1 MNNILTIKIFG
12 DVEHKYGPYF
22 RIGYR
27 DKEATFNLLDKDR
40 RPLTNKAIDDELIEA
55 LRYIE
60 FGDATD
66 VEMICWLSMCT
77 FARDL
82 YVEMRKNHE

>member
-12 DVEHKYGPYF
+12 DIEHKYGPYF

-40 RPLTNKAIDDELIEA
+40 NPIDDTAIANELV
-55 LRYIE
+55 
-60 FGDATD
+60 DATKY
-66 VEMICWLSMCT
+66 VGYWLSGKEGRYWIKLC
-77 FARDL
+77 AAVRGL
-82 YVEMRKNHE
+82 YLQMRQDHE